1 VEPVAE
7 EAVWGTIDRIYE
19 AVERPELWPET
30 IEAIGQL
37 IGGRNDFWS
46 LNSTVAR
53 ADINSRAAEAGCHG
67 SLFLSR
73 ADLRVLDQYAMEFE
87 NLILRFLKLVF
98 LSVLWTQKE
107 IGAREVVGL
116 RMTRRYIQEF
126 EASRS
131 ATGAGRHLIA
141 ALWEDGRMFSA
152 SNLELMKLLAPHL
165 DRAVRLQMRL
175 NVANLHTELIS
186 GALDQL
192 TLGVIFLD
200 RSGRRVWQN
209 KRALEIA
216 KHPNALRF
224 SGTGLTG
231 CNASSTQSLRELVS
245 RVIRA
250 GQTGLLAIN
259 RDAGSRP
266 LLLVAMP
273 LRAGDTHEYLDSGDS
288 RAHVVV
294 FISDPD
300 RSDNFT
306 VESLRRAFDLTYRE
320 AQIAI
325 AIAQGQGLKMA
336 ARTTGVAVTTA
347 RSQLQQVFGK
357 TGTNHQAEL
366 VALVHRT
373 LTHLRQD

>member
-1 VEPVAE
+1 MVAGAPVTE
-7 EAVWGTIDRIYE
+7 EAVWGIVDRIYE
-19 AVERPELWPET
+19 AVEQPVVWPER
-30 IEAIGQL
+30 IEGIGQL

-46 LNSTVAR
+46 INPTVTP
-53 ADINSRAAEAGCHG
+53 ADINSSAAEAGCHG
-67 SLFLSR
+67 AFFLSR
-73 ADLRVLDQYAMEFE
+73 ADLRALDQYAMELE

-141 ALWEDGRMFSA
+141 ALWEDGRRVQRQQSPINEVFSA
-152 SNLELMKLLAPHL
+152 TSRSRGA
-165 DRAVRLQMRL
+165 RFQMRL

-209 KRALEIA
+209 KRATEIV
-216 KHPNALRF
+216 KHPNALSF
-224 SGTGLTG
+224 SGTGLIG
-231 CNASSTQSLRELVS
+231 YNASSTQSLRELVS
-245 RVIRA
+245 RAIRA

-266 LLLVAMP
+266 LLLVADAA
-273 LRAGDTHEYLDSGDS
+273 AGGGY
-288 RAHVVV
+288 V
-294 FISDPD
+294 
-300 RSDNFT
+300 
-306 VESLRRAFDLTYRE
+306 
-320 AQIAI
+320 
-325 AIAQGQGLKMA
+325 
-336 ARTTGVAVTTA
+336 
-347 RSQLQQVFGK
+347 
-357 TGTNHQAEL
+357 
-366 VALVHRT
+366 
-373 LTHLRQD
+373 